1 MVVNTV
7 SCSLCL
13 TSSHAT
19 GSPALP
25 APCHVFLRHVH
36 EPAAF
41 TQRGC
46 SCNTKWWFSPI
57 LHLQVHPSDPAPVCA
72 TQHLEVWNS
81 PSPHGHQPCPTG
93 SVLHHPLGSG
103 LCSVPLLFCWQ
114 WSRRRA
120 VWRAR
125 VCLAWPG
132 PLSCPWDS
140 TSGLTCCTCLGA
152 SHELN

>member
-7 SCSLCL
+7 SCSLHL

-25 APCHVFLRHVH
+25 APCHVFLCHVH

-46 SCNTKWWFSPI
+46 SSNTKWWFSPI

-72 TQHLEVWNS
+72 IQRLEVWNS

-93 SVLHHPLGSG
+93 PVLHHPLGSG
-103 LCSVPLLFCWQ
+103 LYPDGPVAVLLAMEQ
-114 WSRRRA
+114 ETGGLESPSLPG
-120 VWRAR
+120 
-125 VCLAWPG
+125 LAWAAVLPVG
-132 PLSCPWDS
+132 QR
-140 TSGLTCCTCLGA
+140 LGA
-152 SHELN
+152 DLLHMSRCKS